1 MRLAKKLFELKEM
14 HMKKTTTVI
23 LIIAALL
30 VIGTILVVVVMGPQS
45 IMARVMGAEAPP
57 EGLDLATT
65 RLSDQGIFNVS
76 YESSITS
83 IPLNQI
89 HAWTVHVET
98 ADGQLSDQV
107 EIKVDGGMP
116 QHGHG
121 LPTEPQMTQDKGNG
135 DFLVEGMKF
144 NMPGWWT
151 VTFHITAGDQSDSV
165 TFNLVV
171 D

>member
-1 MRLAKKLFELKEM
+1 MS
-14 HMKKTTTVI
+14 KTVSVI
-23 LIIAALL
+23 LLIVAAL
-30 VIGTILVVVVMGPQS
+30 VIGAILVVVIMGPQS
-45 IMARVMGAEAPP
+45 VMGRIMGSEAAP
-57 EGLDLATT
+57 ESLDTATT
-65 RLSDQGIFNVS
+65 QLSDQGTFNVS
-76 YESSITS
+76 YSSSLTPIR
-83 IPLNQI
+83 INQI

-121 LPTEPQMTQDKGNG
+121 LPTQPEVTQDLGNS
-135 DFLVEGMKF
+135 DFLVDGMKF

-151 VTFHITAGDQSDSV
+151 VTFHITADGQSDSV
-165 TFNLVV
+165 TFNLIV

>member
-1 MRLAKKLFELKEM
+1 MS
-14 HMKKTTTVI
+14 KTISVI
-23 LIIAALL
+23 LIIAAVL
-30 VIGTILVVVVMGPQS
+30 VIGAILIVVVMGPQS
-45 IMARVMGAEAPP
+45 IMGKLMGSEDVP
-57 EGLDLATT
+57 EGLDTATT

-76 YESSITS
+76 YSSSIS
-83 IPLNQI
+83 PIRINQI

-121 LPTEPQMTQDKGNG
+121 LPTQPEVTQELGNG
-135 DFLVEGMKF
+135 DFLVDGMKF

-151 VTFHITAGDQSDSV
+151 VTFHITADGQSDSV
-165 TFNLVV
+165 TFNLIV

>member
-1 MRLAKKLFELKEM
+1 MS
-14 HMKKTTTVI
+14 KTISGI
-23 LIIAALL
+23 LIIAAVL
-30 VIGTILVVVVMGPQS
+30 VIGAILFVVVMGPQS
-45 IMARVMGAEAPP
+45 IMGSLMGSEDVP
-57 EGLDLATT
+57 EGLDTATT

-76 YESSITS
+76 YSSSIS
-83 IPLNQI
+83 PIRINQI

-98 ADGQLSDQV
+98 ADGQLSDHV

-121 LPTEPQMTQDKGNG
+121 LPTQPEVTQDLGNG
-135 DFLVEGMKF
+135 DLLVDGMKF

-151 VTFHITAGDQSDSV
+151 VTFHITADGQSDSV
-165 TFNLVV
+165 TFNLIV

>member
-1 MRLAKKLFELKEM
+1 MS
-14 HMKKTTTVI
+14 KTVSVI
-23 LIIAALL
+23 LLIVAAL
-30 VIGTILVVVVMGPQS
+30 VIGAILVVVIMGPQS
-45 IMARVMGAEAPP
+45 VMGRIMGSEAAP
-57 EGLDLATT
+57 ESLDTATT
-65 RLSDQGIFNVS
+65 QLSDQGTFNVS
-76 YESSITS
+76 YSSSLTPIR
-83 IPLNQI
+83 INQI

-121 LPTEPQMTQDKGNG
+121 LPTQPEVTQDLGNG
-135 DFLVEGMKF
+135 DFLVDGMKF

-151 VTFHITAGDQSDSV
+151 VTFHITADGQSDSV
-165 TFNLVV
+165 TFNLIV

>member
-1 MRLAKKLFELKEM
+1 MS
-14 HMKKTTTVI
+14 KTVSVI
-23 LIIAALL
+23 LLIVAAL
-30 VIGTILVVVVMGPQS
+30 VIGAILVVVIMGPQS
-45 IMARVMGAEAPP
+45 VMGRIMGSEAAP
-57 EGLDLATT
+57 ESLDTATT
-65 RLSDQGIFNVS
+65 QLSDQGTFNVS
-76 YESSITS
+76 YSSSLTPIR
-83 IPLNQI
+83 INQI

-121 LPTEPQMTQDKGNG
+121 LPTQPEVTQDLGNG
-135 DFLVEGMKF
+135 DFLVDGMKF

-151 VTFHITAGDQSDSV
+151 VTFHITGDGQSDSV
-165 TFNLVV
+165 TFNLIV